1 MGILPLLSINPLL
14 TLRAHAKEYPPWVS
28 VVVCDVCKCR
38 RSKGRRF
45 AVRLRTSLRHPIPY
59 PLCSWFSPHERGVS
73 SRLAFDCIFSSFSCL
88 RFVTGLPAQCHR
100 AVGSM
105 SSCCHPSR
113 VAWRV
118 RRGPP
123 RESLFRVCRRRH
135 TMRFAT
141 FGIGNRGQLLASL
154 LRRARRIDVRSL
166 GPRASRPHLTECR
179 RARPRGMNLSPR
191 QIFTCLRLKAISY
204 SMSLTPGSSE
214 AASFRSSVISLA
226 TIAPRTQAPSARCF

>member
-1 MGILPLLSINPLL
+1 VGILPLLSINPLL

-118 RRGPP
+118 RRG
-123 RESLFRVCRRRH
+123 LRVSH
-135 TMRFAT
+135 SFAFADEGT
-141 FGIGNRGQLLASL
+141 RC
-154 LRRARRIDVRSL
+154 
-166 GPRASRPHLTECR
+166 ASRPSASAT
-179 RARPRGMNLSPR
+179 GVS
-191 QIFTCLRLKAISY
+191 FLRLCCAA
-204 SMSLTPGSSE
+204 P
-214 AASFRSSVISLA
+214 AASMC
-226 TIAPRTQAPSARCF
+226 APWDRGRPARI